1 MASTIKFTF
10 DDGGMSQRIEIME
23 VKLKGA
29 VGILVD
35 YASLKGMEHLK
46 TDAPWTDRT
55 GAARAGLHTI
65 SFSGGDKYTII
76 FSHAVHYG
84 IWLEVKFS
92 GRDEV
97 IMPTVRKTGRDLMQ
111 SLDGLLGRI

>member
-1 MASTIKFTF
+1 MASSIKFTF
-10 DDGGMSQRIEIME
+10 DGGELARNIEILE
-23 VKLKGA
+23 AKIAGA
-29 VGILVD
+29 VDVLVD
-35 YASLKGMEHLK
+35 YHTLKGMEHLK

-55 GAARAGLHTI
+55 GAARTGLHTI
-65 SFSGGDKYTII
+65 SFSGGGKHTIV

-97 IMPTVRKTGRDLMQ
+97 IMPTARKTGRELMQ
-111 SLDGLLGRI
+111 SLSGLMGRI